1 MGVEDR
7 FKSGLIATLAKRAAN
22 QCSNPDCGATT
33 SGPAEDPNDAVN
45 VGEAAH
51 IYGANPGSARYDPEM
66 TSAARSAITNAI
78 WLCGNCHKLID
89 DDPLRYPAG
98 LMFEWQRAHE
108 SRISEQVG
116 KTAAE
121 IRHRYEQRH
130 LEEFGRLSYLAER
143 IILEKGS
150 FWEYRLTVEML
161 RFEMSP
167 ISQRWSALKRGL
179 YIKPT
184 TRIESSEF
192 PLWLSERMQ
201 ELEQLAAAF
210 TTLANSE
217 FSRAWGE
224 PGIAGSDIEIVAV
237 CRLVAE
243 MCASALAWEETV
255 RFLRVSEPF
264 SEVHRLLS
272 GAAADF
278 IEQARRIPEFLS
290 DVIEQNPV
298 GGNHHLQLV
307 LGLPEHF
314 AENIMTATERAI
326 IAMRRSHRG

>member
-1 MGVEDR
+1 MASEDR
-7 FKSGLIATLAKRAAN
+7 FSKLVVATLSKRSAN
-22 QCSNPDCGATT
+22 RCANPDCGAVT
-33 SGPAEDPNDAVN
+33 SGPTDDPNGAVN

-66 TSAARSAITNAI
+66 TSAERSAITNAI

-108 SRISEQVG
+108 NRMSELVG
-116 KTAAE
+116 KASAE
-121 IRHRYEQRH
+121 IRHRYEARH
-130 LEEFGRLSYLAER
+130 LEEFGRLSYLGER
-143 IILEKGS
+143 IILEKGR
-150 FWEYRLTVEML
+150 FWEHRLTAEML

-167 ISQRWSALKRGL
+167 ILRRWSALARGL

-192 PLWLSERMQ
+192 TSWLSERMQ

-210 TTLANSE
+210 STLVNSE
-217 FSRAWGE
+217 FGRAWGE
-224 PGIAGSDIEIVAV
+224 PGVAGSDVEIVAV

-243 MCASALAWEETV
+243 MCASALAWEESV
-255 RFLRVSEPF
+255 RFSRVNEPF
-264 SEVHRLLS
+264 SEVHALLS

-278 IEQARRIPEFLS
+278 IEQAEKIPEFLS
-290 DVIEQNPV
+290 AVVEQSPE
-298 GGNHHLQLV
+298 GGTHELQLV
-307 LGLPEHF
+307 LGLPDGF
-314 AENIMTATERAI
+314 AENIQAATERAV
-326 IAMRRSHRG
+326 AWMRRHS

>member
-33 SGPAEDPNDAVN
+33 SGPAEDPNGAVN

-66 TSAARSAITNAI
+66 TPAERSAITNAI
-78 WLCGNCHKLID
+78 WLCGNCHKLVD
-89 DDPLRYPAG
+89 DDPSKYPAG

-108 SRISEQVG
+108 NRISEQVG
-116 KTAAE
+116 KAAAK
-121 IRHRYEQRH
+121 IRHRYERRH

-143 IILEKGS
+143 ILLEKGA
-150 FWEYRLTVEML
+150 FWEHRLTVEML
-161 RFEMSP
+161 RFEMAAVL
-167 ISQRWSALKRGL
+167 QRWSALKRGL

-192 PLWLSERMQ
+192 PSWLSERMQ
-201 ELEQLAAAF
+201 ELGQLANAF
-210 TTLANSE
+210 STLANSE
-217 FSRAWGE
+217 FTRAWGE
-224 PGIAGSDIEIVAV
+224 PGVAGSDVEIVAV

-243 MCASALAWEETV
+243 MCASALEWEETV
-255 RFLRVSEPF
+255 RFSRVSEPF
-264 SEVHRLLS
+264 SEVHGLLR
-272 GAAADF
+272 GVAADF
-278 IEQARRIPEFLS
+278 IEQARRIPAFLS

-298 GGNHHLQLV
+298 GGSHHLQLV
-307 LGLPEHF
+307 LGLPDHF
-314 AENIMTATERAI
+314 AEDIEAATKRALS
-326 IAMRRSHRG
+326 ATRRSHIG